1 LLFITANN
9 DEPKFLV
16 IILRLK
22 VIFRN
27 EFDTVRAMSTDWR
40 HIWQTIRDW
49 DAEGRKMVLA
59 TVVKTWGSS
68 PRPVGSHLIIDAD
81 GHMEGSVSGGCV
93 DGVVVTTAHDCLKSG
108 KGELLKFEVA
118 TDQAW
123 EVGLSCGGEVHILV
137 EPITGIKEKAATL
150 LDGDPNITRELKS
163 DTEIAPGKYFIHEY
177 KPALKMIVV
186 GAVHIS
192 QGLVSMAKTLG
203 IDVTLIDPRTAY
215 ASDERFP
222 GTTFL
227 TDWPDEAIEK
237 IGINSSTAIV
247 TLSHDPK
254 IDDPALELAMR
265 SDAFYIA
272 ALGSRKTQQQRRIR
286 LRDKGF
292 SKAEI
297 GRIHGPAGLDIGSL
311 EPAEIALS
319 ILAELVSVRRAEN
332 IKGIA

>member
-1 LLFITANN
+1 
-9 DEPKFLV
+9 
-16 IILRLK
+16 
-22 VIFRN
+22 
-27 EFDTVRAMSTDWR
+27 MSTDWK

-49 DAEGRKMVLA
+49 DNEGRKMALA

-68 PRPVGSHLIIDAD
+68 PRPVGSHLVIDSD

-93 DGVVVTTAHDCLKSG
+93 DGVVVTTAFDVIKAG

-123 EVGLSCGGEVHILV
+123 EVGLSCGGEVHIIV
-137 EPITGIKEKAATL
+137 EPLNNIKKDCAFL
-150 LDGDPNITRELKS
+150 LDGDPHDVRTLTSKTKTASGEL
-163 DTEIAPGKYFIHEY
+163 FVHEY
-177 KPALKMIVV
+177 KPSLKMIVV

-192 QGLVSMAKTLG
+192 QALVKMAATLD
-203 IDVTLIDPRTAY
+203 IDVILVDPRTAY
-215 ASDERFP
+215 ASAERFP
-222 GTTFL
+222 GTRFL
-227 TDWPDEAIEK
+227 TNWPDEVLKE

-254 IDDPALELAMR
+254 LDDPALEVAIK

-272 ALGSRKTQQQRRIR
+272 ALGSRKTQAQRRKR

-292 SKAEI
+292 TEGDIA
-297 GRIHGPAGLDIGSL
+297 RIHGPAGLDIGSL

-319 ILAELVSVRRAEN
+319 ILAELVSIRRAEN

>member
-1 LLFITANN
+1 
-9 DEPKFLV
+9 
-16 IILRLK
+16 
-22 VIFRN
+22 
-27 EFDTVRAMSTDWR
+27 MSTDWR

-49 DAEGRKMVLA
+49 DGEGRQMALA

-68 PRPVGSHLIIDAD
+68 PRPVGSHLVIDAE

-93 DGVVVTTAHDCLKSG
+93 DGVVVTTAFDVIKNG

-123 EVGLSCGGEVHILV
+123 EVGLSCGGEVHIIV
-137 EPITGIKEKAATL
+137 EPLLDIQKTCDYL
-150 LDGDPNITRELKS
+150 LDGDPHEVRTIEATIKTA
-163 DTEIAPGKYFIHEY
+163 DDEIFIHEY
-177 KPALKMIVV
+177 KPLLKLIVV

-192 QGLVSMAKTLG
+192 QGLVKMAEALD

-215 ASDERFP
+215 ANEERFP
-222 GTTFL
+222 GTRFI
-227 TDWPDEAIEK
+227 TDWPDEALEE

-254 IDDPALELAMR
+254 LDDPALEVAMK

-272 ALGSRKTQQQRRIR
+272 ALGSRKTQKERRKR
-286 LRDKGF
+286 LIDKGF
-292 SKAEI
+292 SEKEI
-297 GRIHGPAGLDIGSL
+297 ARIHGPAGLDIGSL

-319 ILAELVSVRRAEN
+319 ILAELVSIRRSEN